1 MKKNILF
8 LIIVILTGC
17 TYYEDINNLA
27 IIEEI
32 AIDYDN
38 SYKLYTKV
46 LSNNKEKEDKI
57 YLEEC
62 NKLNEC
68 FNNLNNKLTKK
79 LYLTHLDLLILSN
92 NLKKDNYN
100 EIMNYFL
107 RESSSRNTFTTI
119 ITNKI
124 DDNLLKMNA
133 IDYQNLLD
141 LSKKTIGIADNITFN
156 DLVKNILNYK
166 ISYIPVIEN
175 NEIKGYKTIYDE
187 EKILSKDESIIVN
200 FILNKIDDV
209 TLLINE
215 ENKKLESCETLY
227 KNKDNKLILSI
238 TCNHQGKEKEDII
251 NYLNNNINNFIKNNS
266 LDYFYY
272 LKEKYGIKGK
282 LEIINDINI
291 ILTEMDSG
299 DYFE

>member
-1 MKKNILF
+1 
-8 LIIVILTGC
+8 
-17 TYYEDINNLA
+17 
-27 IIEEI
+27 
-32 AIDYDN
+32 
-38 SYKLYTKV
+38 
-46 LSNNKEKEDKI
+46 
-57 YLEEC
+57 
-62 NKLNEC
+62 
-68 FNNLNNKLTKK
+68 
-79 LYLTHLDLLILSN
+79 
-92 NLKKDNYN
+92 
-100 EIMNYFL
+100 
-107 RESSSRNTFTTI
+107 
-119 ITNKI
+119 
-124 DDNLLKMNA
+124 MNA

-166 ISYIPVIEN
+166 LSYIPVIEN

-215 ENKKLESCETLY
+215 ENKKLENCETLY

-251 NYLNNNINNFIKNNS
+251 NYLNNNINNFIKDNS

-282 LEIINDINI
+282 LEIVNDINI
-291 ILTEMDSG
+291 ILIEMDSG